1 MLIKYKQTSE
11 GVLSLRKSGGFS
23 LIEMAMVMLI
33 LGFLLA
39 GLFTALGESDTNRRR
54 SEAKTQIDNIV
65 EALYGFAQTTGRIP
79 CPAIATSNGLESV
92 RANTSCRRPH
102 GFVPA
107 SSLGLQGTVNANNL
121 LTDPWGNP
129 YRYSVSTYPTGP
141 NQPITAFTTVAGTQT
156 QFANNGLPAGDA
168 NLLCVSAEVA
178 CGAPILTDIAPALV
192 YSMGEDF
199 GLVPSTTYQEENA
212 SQGVAGFLM
221 ATDNNFVTRDY
232 AAEGANQFD
241 DILVWMSV
249 NTLNSRLIAA
259 GKLP

>member
-1 MLIKYKQTSE
+1 
-11 GVLSLRKSGGFS
+11 
-23 LIEMAMVMLI
+23 MAMVMLI

-65 EALYGFAQTTGRIP
+65 EALYGYAQTTGRIP
-79 CPAIATSNGLESV
+79 CPAIATSDGLESY
-92 RANTSCRRPH
+92 RNSNRSCRRPH

-107 SSLGLQGTVNANNL
+107 STLGLQGTVNANNL

-129 YRYSVSTYPTGP
+129 YRYSVATYPSGP
-141 NQPITAFTTVAGTQT
+141 NQPITAFTTVPGTQT

-212 SQGVAGFLM
+212 SQRVAGYLM